1 MDAPD
6 GTKVANFPRHLM
18 LLGGLHVVFIVA
30 FIAVVWAR
38 QQQLIAVSALE
49 NATELAR
56 TVTEFRS
63 LYTEEVVARIEG
75 TPVVARRDYESH
87 AHAIPLPATL
97 SMMLG
102 ERLGTSGGARTTL
115 YSPYPFPGRDRTGLP
130 EGTFPAEAWA
140 ALQRAP
146 DQSFVREDQTADGPV
161 LRLAIADRMRPK
173 CVNCHNQHPD
183 SPKRDW
189 KTGDVRGIVEVVVPL
204 QVVRARATTDRRWA
218 TVIGATYLLIA
229 GLGLM
234 LVARRALADRARL
247 VDTIDRLESTK
258 GRLQVASRHLQA
270 QNEELESV
278 IYVTSHDLR
287 SPLVNIQG
295 FSHELTASLVELRKS
310 LPTPTQPQAYLLDE
324 DIPEALRYIST
335 SASRM
340 DRLLNGLLQLS
351 RLGRLPLRVQPID
364 MNAMMREIADGM
376 EFELREAGATVD
388 LGELPSC
395 SGDADQL
402 RQVFANLLGNAI
414 KYRAE
419 RPLHVSIRGSTDGKW
434 LCYRVEDNGIGIHQ
448 DHHFRIFQIFHR
460 LDPKGPIAGEGLG
473 LTIVQRVIARH
484 EGRIELDSTLG
495 EGSVFSVFLPVR
507 PSEPETTH
515 HEHTD

>member
-1 MDAPD
+1 MAPER
-6 GTKVANFPRHLM
+6 TQVANFPRHLM

-30 FIAVVWAR
+30 FIAVVWTR
-38 QQQLIAVSALE
+38 QQELISAAALE
-49 NATELAR
+49 NASELAR

-87 AHAIPLPATL
+87 AFAIPLPATL
-97 SMMLG
+97 SMKLS
-102 ERLGTSGGARTTL
+102 ERLGSAGGVRTAL

-130 EGTFPAEAWA
+130 EGSFPADAWA

-146 DQSFVREDQTADGPV
+146 EQSFMREEQTADGPV
-161 LRLAIADRMRPK
+161 LRLAIADRMRPQ
-173 CVNCHNQHPD
+173 CVKCHNEHPD

-204 QVVRARATTDRRWA
+204 QAVQARATTDRRWA
-218 TVIGATYLLIA
+218 LVIGATYLLVA
-229 GLGLM
+229 GLGLV
-234 LVARRALADRARL
+234 LVARRAREDRVRL
-247 VDTIDRLESTK
+247 VDMIDRLESAK
-258 GRLQVASRHLQA
+258 GNLQVASRHLQA

-295 FSHELTASLVELRKS
+295 FSHELTASLAELRKS
-310 LPTPTQPQAYLLDE
+310 LPAPTQPQAHLLDE
-324 DIPEALRYIST
+324 DIPEALHFIAT

-351 RLGRLPLRVQPID
+351 RLGRQPLRVRPID
-364 MNAMMREIADGM
+364 MNAMMREIADSM
-376 EFELREAGATVD
+376 EFELREASATVD
-388 LGELPSC
+388 LGELPAC
-395 SGDADQL
+395 SGDPDQL

-419 RPLHVSIRGSTDGKW
+419 RPLQVSLRGSTDGEW
-434 LCYRVEDNGIGIHQ
+434 SCYRVEDNGIGIHQ
-448 DHHFRIFQIFHR
+448 DHHGRIFQIFHR
-460 LDPKGPIAGEGLG
+460 LDPKGSIPGEGLG

-484 EGRIELDSTLG
+484 GGRIELDSTFG
-495 EGSVFSVFLPVR
+495 EGCAFSVFLPVR
-507 PSEPETTH
+507 PGESGGEGP
-515 HEHTD
+515 HERND